1 MPTEA
6 DPAPS
11 APRRHRRASPQRRP
25 DDRHRSGERL
35 LETILGASTAL
46 ICAHDRAGRCLFI
59 SPALAAA
66 LGLPPSGIVGT
77 TWRDAGL
84 PAEAATALDDLRQQ
98 ALASGRPVTAELALP
113 AAGGPRTLRF
123 TVQPATGPEGTGEI
137 TVATGLD
144 VTDQGPP
151 ARAIAESAPRP
162 EPPARAYGI
171 ALPGSLEGQGAELQ
185 LLHSLLDELPTSVVL
200 LTSDYHI
207 AFANRLFRRRF
218 GESHGRRCF
227 EYLFG
232 RTEPCHDCRAYEVLR
247 TGQPVEWEW
256 NGPDGRCYHIYD
268 FPFAGTDGTPLILET
283 GMDITQLKQADEE
296 IRRLNAEL
304 EQRVIERTREL
315 SEAIQTLRQEIAER
329 ARAQLERERLL
340 AEVQRRAAE
349 LDATI
354 SAISDG
360 LIITDASAA
369 IVRMNEA
376 ALRILGVHA
385 GLAPGSDERS
395 ALLGEGSP
403 LDRALHGERVL
414 ASRLRIRRPDGQHR
428 ELLVNAGPIREREE
442 DIRGAIMTFADITPI
457 VELQE
462 QWEDILRA
470 VSHDLRNPLTGIYGQ
485 AQLVERRLLQGSPPE
500 RIRESVRWI
509 LRSARRMNTMIGD
522 LVDSA
527 RSEHGQLRLSRRP
540 IDLPAFLQEYLR
552 ERATTMEA
560 DRIRMEPT
568 EPLPPVLADA
578 DRLERIFDNLLSNAL
593 KYSDPET
600 AVTVSFRERAGH
612 VVTSITDR
620 GPGIAPDE
628 VPHLFKRYYRARTA
642 REGREGLGLGLY
654 VTRLLVEAHGGEIWA
669 RSELNVG
676 STFSFSLPIARG
688 EELESP
694 LPA

>member
-1 MPTEA
+1 MATKA
-6 DPAPS
+6 DSAPG
-11 APRRHRRASPQRRP
+11 APRRARRAGPGRRP
-25 DDRHRSGERL
+25 DDRDRSGERL

-46 ICAHDRAGRCLFI
+46 ICAHDRAGRCLFV
-59 SPALAAA
+59 SPALAVV
-66 LGLPPSGIVGT
+66 LGLPPSGIVGR

-84 PAEAATALDDLRQQ
+84 PAEAATTLDDLRQQ
-98 ALASGRPVTAELALP
+98 ALTSGGPVTAELALP
-113 AAGGPRTLRF
+113 AAGGPRTLRL
-123 TVQPATGPEGTGEI
+123 TVQPAAGPAGTGEI

-144 VTDQGPP
+144 VTEQGPA
-151 ARAIAESAPRP
+151 ARAIAESAPQP
-162 EPPARAYGI
+162 GAPASVYGV
-171 ALPGSLEGQGAELQ
+171 ALPGSVEAQSAELR
-185 LLHSLLDELPTSVVL
+185 LLHSLLDELPTYVAL

-207 AFANRLFRRRF
+207 AFANRLFRQRF
-218 GESHGRRCF
+218 GDSRGRRCF

-232 RTEPCHDCRAYEVLR
+232 YAEPCHNCRAYEVLR
-247 TGQPVEWEW
+247 TGRPVEWEW
-256 NGPDGRCYHIYD
+256 RGPDGRCYHIYD
-268 FPFAGTDGTPLILET
+268 FPFTSTDGTPLILET
-283 GMDITQLKQADEE
+283 GMDITQLKQAGEE

-315 SEAIQTLRQEIAER
+315 SEAIQALRQEIAER
-329 ARAQLERERLL
+329 ARAQMERERLL

-376 ALRILGVHA
+376 ALRILGVGA
-385 GLAPGSDERS
+385 GFPPGSEQHL

-414 ASRLRIRRPDGQHR
+414 ASRLRILRPDGQHR
-428 ELLVNAGPIREREE
+428 ELLVNAGPIREGEE
-442 DIRGAIMTFADITPI
+442 LIRGAIMTFADITPI
-457 VELQE
+457 IELQE
-462 QWEDILRA
+462 QWEDMLRA

-485 AQLVERRLLQGSPPE
+485 AQLVERRLLQGTPPE

-540 IDLPAFLQEYLR
+540 IDLPAFLQEYMR
-552 ERATTMEA
+552 ERAATMEA
-560 DRIRMEPT
+560 DRIHMEPT
-568 EPLPPVLADA
+568 EPLPPVLADP

-593 KYSDPET
+593 KYSDPAT
-600 AVTVSFRERAGH
+600 AVTVSFRQRAGH
-612 VVTSITDR
+612 IVTSITDR

-628 VPHLFKRYYRARTA
+628 ASHLFERYYRGRAA

-654 VTRLLVEAHGGEIWA
+654 VTRLLVEAHGGEIWV
-669 RSELNVG
+669 RSELDVG
-676 STFSFSLPIARG
+676 STFSFSLPIAG
-688 EELESP
+688 EEELESP